1 MNQSLTIIIFREVH
15 RGGHD
20 LQPGE
25 NPYPLMRHYA
35 KSVNRSQHISTF
47 TTQELKDLAMFDHQK
62 LYELRDE
69 YIIPWLQGKG
79 NRGR

>member
-1 MNQSLTIIIFREVH
+1 
-15 RGGHD
+15 
-20 LQPGE
+20 
-25 NPYPLMRHYA
+25 MRHYA